1 MVVKCLVVSSI
12 SMQLPT
18 YHSRLR
24 HRGPRSSYH
33 PGQENVINLAI
44 DDIPPESLTEPV

>member
-1 MVVKCLVVSSI
+1 MSSI
-12 SMQLPT
+12 SVQLPT
-18 YHSRLR
+18 IHSRLR
-24 HRGPRSSYH
+24 HRGPRSLHH